1 MWLTERKR
9 MFLNVDWITVVSSN
23 IGTSKKCTLC
33 LLNPPKIRLYN
44 VERSDHQSIFPINK
58 DLNKQCNCT
67 GITFFFCPFSFLH
80 SIPPLFVPFI
90 VQYFGQFLSPSPSPS
105 ALFQQ
110 TKPSLSADML
120 RCEDKLWVTVSWNAL
135 KIIWWQSLL
144 MCGSVPAAVSGS
156 FWLI

>member
-33 LLNPPKIRLYN
+33 LLNPPKIRLCN

-58 DLNKQCNCT
+58 DLNKQYNCT
-67 GITFFFCPFSFLH
+67 GITFFFCPFPFLH

-90 VQYFGQFLSPSPSPS
+90 VQYLGSFFLPLPPCLPSFSVGRQSRRCLLICCVARTSFGSPSHGMPWKS
-105 ALFQQ
+105 
-110 TKPSLSADML
+110 
-120 RCEDKLWVTVSWNAL
+120 
-135 KIIWWQSLL
+135 
-144 MCGSVPAAVSGS
+144 SGDRVY
-156 FWLI
+156 

>member
-44 VERSDHQSIFPINK
+44 VERADHQSIFPINK

-90 VQYFGQFLSPSPSPS
+90 VQYLGSFFLPLPPRLPSFSRQS
-105 ALFQQ
+105 RRC
-110 TKPSLSADML
+110 L
-120 RCEDKLWVTVSWNAL
+120 RICCVADKLWVTVSWNAL

>member
-90 VQYFGQFLSPSPSPS
+90 VQYLGSFFLPLPPRLPSFSRQSRRCLRICCVARTSFGSPSHGMPWKSS
-105 ALFQQ
+105 G
-110 TKPSLSADML
+110 D
-120 RCEDKLWVTVSWNAL
+120 
-135 KIIWWQSLL
+135 SLL